1 MVFSAEFVTFGDAI
15 LAGTCPSRSDG
26 NLRLFR
32 LETHCANFYIVAR
45 ISEDGPISYEVLK
58 MFETVN
64 FDLTIYRQASTFYD
78 SEMDANP

>member
-1 MVFSAEFVTFGDAI
+1 MFSAEFATFGDAI

-26 NLRLFR
+26 DLRLFR

-45 ISEDGPISYEVLK
+45 ISKDGPISYEVLK

-78 SEMDANP
+78 NEMDGAK